1 MRQKCPNTVG
11 KLKALCLTTGT
22 RNCETLWR
30 SFECLGHECHPHR
43 YDDRPHDRHNEL
55 VDLALSL
62 RPDVIIYIGAIEQSA
77 HCKPVPTVE
86 TLLRLRD
93 CAPSIHLCGDASDRP
108 WWSWLTT
115 YNERECFSVQVNMD
129 GNSDTPISQF
139 TNGLVLLSPMDVRP
153 FHPKPW
159 NDRGTK
165 LGLVGGQGHTQRQQ
179 LILGLQQRG
188 VLTFSDSSAERSYA
202 SMAELMCDTKITLNS
217 PFNGT
222 GDRMHVKG
230 RVIEAGL
237 AGCCLLEGYDSPT
250 SRWFNPG
257 QEYFEYQSLEHA
269 IQIVNDTSDDHLC
282 VVAQRFHSRV
292 MTEHHPKT
300 FWNKV
305 LAKAGV
311 SCP

>member
-1 MRQKCPNTVG
+1 M
-11 KLKALCLTTGT
+11 KALCLITGT
-22 RNCETLWR
+22 PNCETLWR

-93 CAPSIHLCGDASDRP
+93 CAPSVHLCGDASDRP
-108 WWSWLTT
+108 WWDWLLK
-115 YNERECFSVQVNMD
+115 YDAAGCFSAQVSMD
-129 GNSDTPISQF
+129 GNNETPISQF
-139 TNGLVLLSPMDVRP
+139 ANGLVLLSPMDVRP
-153 FHPKPW
+153 FHPKSW
-159 NDRGTK
+159 NERTTK
-165 LGLVGGQGHTQRQQ
+165 LGLVGGQGHSRRQALIMDLQRRE
-179 LILGLQQRG
+179 I
-188 VLTFSDSSAERSYA
+188 LTFTDHNHGASYER
-202 SMAELMCDTKITLNS
+202 MAELMCTTKVTLNS

-222 GDRMHVKG
+222 GDRTHVKG

-237 AGCCLLEGYDSPT
+237 AGCCLFEGAESPT
-250 SRWFNPG
+250 ANWFTPG
-257 QEYFEYQSLEHA
+257 QDYLEYQNNEHV
-269 IQIVNDTSDDHLC
+269 IQLINETSDEQLC
-282 VVAQRFHSRV
+282 TMAQRFHGRV
-292 MTEHHPKT
+292 MAEHHPQV
-300 FWNKV
+300 FWAKV